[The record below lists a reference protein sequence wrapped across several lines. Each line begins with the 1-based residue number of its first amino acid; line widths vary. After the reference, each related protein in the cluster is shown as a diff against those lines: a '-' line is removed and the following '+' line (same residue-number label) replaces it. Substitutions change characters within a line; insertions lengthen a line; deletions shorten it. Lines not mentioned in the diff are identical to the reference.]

1 MYRESCPSRRRIPVL
16 GHDDCAVPRG
26 PWWCAI
32 RSSYRGSCVRKA
44 RPLPLLCCVTE
55 GARVGQELSNCM
67 LFNCMD
73 SRSNVTR
80 TRVSRR
86 VWGGASGLA
95 PITPIRLEIRPFR
108 SDILINTCLSILL
121 DASRPGIWNRQN
133 RESERCRDSS
143 CQTTCLASSPA
154 AASNFTFTGHF
165 EKIRVRPRLRLNF
178 SGVLGSDW
186 LFGVP
191 LRPVSLARNCLAYAT
206 ERNPACI

>member
-1 MYRESCPSRRRIPVL
+1 MCSAARGAGRGGARLRDSIILSWFVRTQGPASAAPVLCDRGRES
-16 GHDDCAVPRG
+16 
-26 PWWCAI
+26 
-32 RSSYRGSCVRKA
+32 
-44 RPLPLLCCVTE
+44 RP
-55 GARVGQELSNCM
+55 GAFELHE
-67 LFNCMD
+67 FNCMD
-73 SRSNVTR
+73 YRSNVTR
-80 TRVSRR
+80 TRVSRGLGR
-86 VWGGASGLA
+86 PAS
-95 PITPIRLEIRPFR
+95 RPLRR
-108 SDILINTCLSILL
+108 SALRFDHSGQIFWVNTCLSMLL